1 MNTTATGS
9 RAISFCLTLLSSITE
24 SLSWTHNGRF
34 LWSMHSAAGSTC
46 SIGHQQGT
54 INANGAEHS
63 WKTGRDLAV
72 ANCQPCVSG
81 SIQFQTEGIDSS
93 SVNMRRLCRECYC
106 DEWRETIQCPRW
118 CGVRVESPQYQ
129 KLLLCHNPTSGLFVF
144 PLRVSLNPPGVHSRW
159 RTGAKSDH

>member
-1 MNTTATGS
+1 MNTTNTGS

-81 SIQFQTEGIDSS
+81 SIQFQTEGIEASTARLS
-93 SVNMRRLCRECYC
+93 TWEGSAVNATVMNEERPYSVLDDVASELSHLSTKSFCCAIILPVDYL
-106 DEWRETIQCPRW
+106 
-118 CGVRVESPQYQ
+118 Y
-129 KLLLCHNPTSGLFVF
+129 
-144 PLRVSLNPPGVHSRW
+144 SRW
-159 RTGAKSDH
+159 ECL